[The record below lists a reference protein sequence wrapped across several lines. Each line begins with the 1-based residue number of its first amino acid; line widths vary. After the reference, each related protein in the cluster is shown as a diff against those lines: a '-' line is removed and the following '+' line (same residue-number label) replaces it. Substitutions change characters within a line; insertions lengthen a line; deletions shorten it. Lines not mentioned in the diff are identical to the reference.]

1 MKRPVSLWASEGA
14 TTWRRALAG
23 YEAVIE
29 RQDIDKLPERDR
41 WYRQELPRLI
51 AAREPAH
58 VTLEDL
64 VRVTEWKMTRGVWR
78 GRNLVLVKG
87 NAAEAVVDTSARALA
102 LAPDPKRPITLLAGL
117 AGVGP
122 ATASAVA
129 AAAHPGTYPFFDE
142 IAAAQVPNLGR
153 VAYTTAYY
161 GRYAAALRARAEML
175 GPDWTPSAVER
186 ALWAHAGGKAGV
198 RPS

>member
-1 MKRPVSLWASEGA
+1 MSLWATDDRSA
-14 TTWRRALAG
+14 WRRALER

-29 RQDIDKLPERDR
+29 GQGVDKLPERDR
-41 WYRQELPRLI
+41 WYRDELPGAI
-51 AAREPAH
+51 TARDPAH
-58 VTLEDL
+58 VTHEDL

-87 NAAEAVVDTSARALA
+87 NAPEKVVDISTRALA
-102 LAPDPKRPITLLAGL
+102 LAPDPKRPITLLARL

-129 AAAHPGTYPFFDE
+129 AAAFPGTYPFFDE
-142 IAAAQVPNLGR
+142 IAAAQVPGLGP
-153 VAYTTAYY
+153 VAYTAAYY
-161 GRYAAALRARAEML
+161 GRYADALRRRAETL
-175 GPDWTPSAVER
+175 GSGWTPSDVER

-198 RPS
+198 

>member
-1 MKRPVSLWASEGA
+1 VSLWASEDGA
-14 TTWRRALAG
+14 EWRRALER

-29 RQDIDKLPERDR
+29 SQGIDKLPERDR
-41 WYRQELPRLI
+41 WYRQQLPRLI
-51 AAREPAH
+51 AARDPAH
-58 VTLEDL
+58 ITLEDL

-87 NAAEAVVDTSARALA
+87 NDPKAVVDTSARALA
-102 LAPDPKRPITLLAGL
+102 LAPDPKQPITVLASL

-129 AAAHPGTYPFFDE
+129 AAAFPGFYPFFDD
-142 IAAAQVPNLGR
+142 IAAAQAPGLGPI
-153 VAYTTAYY
+153 AYSAAYY
-161 GRYAAALRARAEML
+161 GRYSDALRRRAEAL
-175 GPDWTPSAVER
+175 GSGWTASDVER

-198 RPS
+198 

>member
-1 MKRPVSLWASEGA
+1 VSLWASEDPSA
-14 TTWRRALAG
+14 WRRALDS

-29 RQDIDKLPERDR
+29 RQGIDKLPERDR

-51 AAREPAH
+51 TARDPAH
-58 VTLEDL
+58 VTLDDL

-87 NAAEAVVDTSARALA
+87 NAPEAVVDTSARALA
-102 LAPDPKRPITLLAGL
+102 LAPDPKRPVTVLTRL

-129 AAAHPGTYPFFDE
+129 AAAFPGTYPFFDE
-142 IAAAQVPNLGR
+142 IAAAQVPGLGR
-153 VAYTTAYY
+153 VAYSPAFY
-161 GRYAAALRARAEML
+161 GRYADALRSRAKAL
-175 GPDWTPSAVER
+175 GAGWTPSDVER
-186 ALWAHAGGKAGV
+186 ALWARAGGKAGG
-198 RPS
+198 